1 MYLDLNFCYKSAFI
15 EPFAFQEL
23 VEAQFDVNTK
33 FKIEINKLC
42 SKDLRSQ
49 PLGRDKFGH
58 AYWFQSD
65 DNYQIRVY
73 KEDLDDE
80 KWTLVAK

>member
-1 MYLDLNFCYKSAFI
+1 M
-15 EPFAFQEL
+15 E
-23 VEAQFDVNTK
+23 V
-33 FKIEINKLC
+33 NKLS
-42 SKDLRSQ
+42 SKELRAE

-65 DNYQIRVY
+65 ENYQIRVY